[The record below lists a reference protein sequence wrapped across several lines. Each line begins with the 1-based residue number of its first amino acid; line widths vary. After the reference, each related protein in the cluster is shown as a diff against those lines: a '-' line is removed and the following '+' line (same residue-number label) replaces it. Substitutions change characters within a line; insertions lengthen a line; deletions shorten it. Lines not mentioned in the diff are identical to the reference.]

1 MNQLS
6 TRLLTGRPESA
17 LLTLPEKV
25 LQFGTGAL
33 LRGLPDYLI
42 DRANKQGIF
51 NGRVVVVK
59 STDAGDSGIF
69 EQQDNLYTLLIRGI
83 ENGKTVSENIISSA
97 ISRVLSARQQWPEVL
112 ACAANPLL
120 EIVLSNTTEVGI
132 QLVQEDIRQ
141 MPPSSFPGKLLAFL
155 HARYRVFHGDLS
167 KGLVIVPTELVTGNG
182 DLLESIVLELA
193 HENNL
198 EYGFIEWL
206 ENACTFCNSLV
217 DRIVPGQPSANQIA
231 SLQAELG
238 YEDQLI
244 TVAEPYCLWAIE
256 GDEKV
261 ANVLSFQQAAPESVV
276 ITTDINGYRERK
288 LRLLNGT
295 HTLSCGLAHLA
306 GFTTV
311 NAAMEDL
318 EMASFITHLVL
329 QEIAPAIPYSLPPG
343 DAEQFGRQ
351 VLERFRNPA
360 VEHRWLSIT
369 VQYSAKMRMR
379 NIAVLLEHY
388 RKNQTPPRY
397 FALGF
402 AAFLCFYR
410 QADCP
415 IKDDQ
420 AAYFIEKWETLSA
433 KDLTHTVLADKELW
447 GADLSLL
454 PGFEAQVQGFV
465 AGILNSGARTVLH
478 EFLSKDETKSFANT
492 PA

>member
-1 MNQLS
+1 MKQLS
-6 TRLLTGRPESA
+6 KHLLAGRPESA
-17 LLTLPEKV
+17 LLSLPEKV

-33 LRGLPDYLI
+33 LRGLPDFLI
-42 DRANKQGIF
+42 DQANRRGIF

-59 STDAGDSGIF
+59 STDAGDAGIF

-83 ENGKTVSENIISSA
+83 ENGQPVSKNIISTA
-97 ISRVLSARQQWPEVL
+97 ISRVLSAHQQWTEVL
-112 ACAANPLL
+112 TCAANPLL
-120 EIVLSNTTEVGI
+120 EIVISNTTEVGI

-141 MPPSSFPGKLLAFL
+141 MPPRSFPGKLLAFL
-155 HARYRVFHGDLS
+155 HARYRFFHGDLS

-193 HENNL
+193 HANQL

-217 DRIVPGQPSANQIA
+217 DRIVPGQPSADQVA
-231 SLQAELG
+231 ALQQELG
-238 YEDQLI
+238 YVDHLI
-244 TVAEPYCLWAIE
+244 TVSEPYCLWAIE

-261 ANVLSFQQAAPESVV
+261 AKVLSFQQAAPESIV
-276 ITTDINGYRERK
+276 ITNDINGYRERK

-306 GFTTV
+306 GFATV
-311 NAAMEDL
+311 NAAMEDV
-318 EMASFITHLVL
+318 EMVAFIEHLVL
-329 QEIAPAIPYSLPPG
+329 QEIAPTIPYPLPPG

-351 VLERFRNPA
+351 VLERFRNPV

-369 VQYSAKMRMR
+369 VQYSTKMKMR
-379 NIAVLLEHY
+379 NIPVLLEHY
-388 RKNQTPPRY
+388 RKNQTPPSC

-402 AAFLCFYR
+402 AAFLCFYH
-410 QADCP
+410 QAGYP

-420 AAYFIEKWETLSA
+420 AAYFIEKWEVLSA
-433 KDLTHTVLADKELW
+433 RDFTHSVLADTKLW
-447 GADLSLL
+447 DTDLSLL
-454 PGFEAQVQGFV
+454 PGFETQVQGFV
-465 AGILNSGARTVLH
+465 ADILEHGARSVLH
-478 EFLSKDETKSFANT
+478 ELLLKNETTSFANT